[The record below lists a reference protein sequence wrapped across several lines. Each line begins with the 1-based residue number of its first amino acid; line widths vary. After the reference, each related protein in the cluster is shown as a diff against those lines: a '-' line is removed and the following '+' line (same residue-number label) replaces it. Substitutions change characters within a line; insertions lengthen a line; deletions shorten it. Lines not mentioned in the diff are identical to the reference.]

1 MSGSPFDVENG
12 SVEYL
17 LKWFNDG
24 VKTPEERLQLHQM
37 VLGFRNSVL
46 YNREMLALQPE
57 DQARHEPE
65 RRRLLRT
72 LLYIET
78 YLESPYADYHDKVKA
93 LYLRAEDAGY
103 RTENRDSIFSEI
115 TLLQCD
121 MCKHMH
127 TLSKE
132 LQEKHAPE
140 RLHLCQILG
149 KIQKSFD
156 EPQ

>member
-1 MSGSPFDVENG
+1 M
-12 SVEYL
+12 
-17 LKWFNDG
+17 KWFNDG

-37 VLGFRNSVL
+37 VLGFRSSVL

-57 DQARHEPE
+57 ERARHEPE

-78 YLESPYADYHDKVKA
+78 YLESPYAAHHDKVKA
-93 LYLRAEDAGY
+93 LYLRAEDTGY

-115 TLLQCD
+115 KELQCD

>member
-57 DQARHEPE
+57 ERARHEPE

-93 LYLRAEDAGY
+93 LYLRAVDAGY

-115 TLLQCD
+115 KELQCD